1 MVLQVRN
8 EVDWTREV
16 RVCALEVEL
25 VASAGQMD
33 VGSEKE
39 GFMTTQGYPMPLGD
53 ECNIYYDGE
62 TLKKS
67 IFRRKSIC
75 FQIHQ
80 LGDVSA
86 DIHVE
91 TPSWQLNM

>member
-1 MVLQVRN
+1 MFLKNSLCYAERLVETRRESKRTLGSFLVLQVRN

-39 GFMTTQGYPMPLGD
+39 GFMPD
-53 ECNIYYDGE
+53 
-62 TLKKS
+62 LKKENHVCQGS
-67 IFRRKSIC
+67 
-75 FQIHQ
+75 QQQ
-80 LGDVSA
+80 LHSA
-86 DIHVE
+86 W
-91 TPSWQLNM
+91 P